1 LAEHRIITPF
11 TDDAVALLKAG
22 DRVLVTGSLL
32 AARDEAHRRLA
43 ELIRDGREL
52 PVSLRGQTIYY
63 VGPTPARPGRAV
75 GSAGPTS
82 SYRMDTY
89 TPALLALGL
98 KATIGKGQRGPEVR
112 KAMLELG
119 AVYLAAVGGTG
130 ALLSE
135 RIESTE
141 VVAWPEL
148 GPESLRTMQVRDF
161 PCIVIDDIYGG
172 DLYEE
177 GRRRYRETEVQR

>member
-1 LAEHRIITPF
+1 MSEHRIIIPL
-11 TDDAVALLKAG
+11 TDDAVALLRAG
-22 DRVLVTGSLL
+22 DKVLVTGSLL
-32 AARDEAHRRLA
+32 AAGDEAHRRLA
-43 ELIRDGREL
+43 ELIRDGLQL
-52 PVSLRGQTIYY
+52 PVSLRGQIIYY
-63 VGPTPARPGRAV
+63 VGPTPTRPGRAV

-82 SYRMDTY
+82 SYRMDAH

-98 KATIGKGQRGPEVR
+98 KATIGKGQRGPLVR
-112 KAMLELG
+112 KAMLEQG
-119 AVYLAAVGGTG
+119 AVYLAAVGGAG

-135 RIESTE
+135 RIESAE

-148 GPESLRTMQVRDF
+148 GPEALRKMAVWDF

-177 GRRRYRETEVQR
+177 GRRKFRTTEVTR

>member
-1 LAEHRIITPF
+1 LAEHRIITPL

-119 AVYLAAVGGTG
+119 AVYLAAIGGTG

-135 RIESTE
+135 RIE
-141 VVAWPEL
+141 
-148 GPESLRTMQVRDF
+148 PESLRTMQVRDF

-177 GRRRYRETEVQR
+177 GRRRYREAEVQR